1 MSPDDPR
8 RRVLVDEISDLR
20 HIRVWLRTETSK
32 AVVDKVDELARK
44 LAPLKLG
51 DRQRVEI
58 MTRILSLMP
67 SIERTLGF
75 TLAEISFTSYRANRA
90 KEASDTS
97 TWFNQ
102 SATFRRA
109 SLPYAISSTAPTCWT
124 NCSKAPFTI
133 TAYPMLWCYRGEV
146 SMSTLLICGVALIVG
161 LFVFGIVALA
171 DVIITDCWIDKPIPT
186 NGTEQQHRWGVPT
199 WKTSSFLVK
208 RCLRIFSLKPFG
220 L

>member
-97 TWFNQ
+97 T
-102 SATFRRA
+102 
-109 SLPYAISSTAPTCWT
+109 
-124 NCSKAPFTI
+124 
-133 TAYPMLWCYRGEV
+133 
-146 SMSTLLICGVALIVG
+146 
-161 LFVFGIVALA
+161 
-171 DVIITDCWIDKPIPT
+171 
-186 NGTEQQHRWGVPT
+186 
-199 WKTSSFLVK
+199 
-208 RCLRIFSLKPFG
+208 
-220 L
+220 